1 MKAIS
6 SSIILGIFLVS
17 LLGFLGCSEGDAG
30 TAAVPGE
37 ANPITPFG
45 IIDTMAPTFIW
56 TPVTGATNYRL
67 LVQDAADEVKVDKLY
82 TAEESGCASEEI
94 SCTVHPDI
102 ITVGEHSWKVK
113 ACADQEC
120 GLWSEP
126 SNYDMRP
133 TAISS
138 SDRYVKVS
146 YGQAV
151 EDTLTGLTW
160 QRFSN
165 TYLTWPE
172 ADKYCEDLELVGSGE
187 WHLPN
192 LNEAY
197 SLVSDSTC
205 VCASFPPEDAISC
218 TNHPLWWGLRIWTKT
233 AYYGPGSLGDA
244 HYLITIPGCVQTVA
258 RTSAPNTVY
267 CVHRPN

>member
-37 ANPITPFG
+37 ANPIAPFG

-67 LVQDAADEVKVDKLY
+67 LVQDAAGEVKVDELY
-82 TAEESGCASEEI
+82 TSEESGCASEEI

-113 ACADQEC
+113 ACTNQEC

-126 SNYDMRP
+126 SNYDMRA

-138 SDRYVKVS
+138 SDRYVKVY

-160 QRFSN
+160 QSYSN

-172 ADKYCEDLELVGSGE
+172 AVEYCEDLEIAGSGE
-187 WHLPN
+187 WHLPD

-197 SLVSDSTC
+197 TLISAGKC
-205 VCASFPPEDAISC
+205 VCPQNTYEEQLNCIK
-218 TNHPLWWGLRIWTKT
+218 HPLWWGLRIWTKA
-233 AYYGPGSLGDA
+233 AYYGAGGLGDA
-244 HYLITIPGCVQTVA
+244 HYLITIPGCVKTVA
-258 RTSAPNTVY
+258 RSVEMNAVY
-267 CVHRPN
+267 CVHRP